1 MSALTEKEYFMLEA
15 IKEAKKAIEV
25 SEIPVGVVIVKDG
38 EIIARAHNMRE
49 ITQNATHHAE
59 ILAINEACEKLNSW
73 RLSDCDMYVTL
84 EPCVM
89 CAGALILARIRKLY
103 YGAKDERFGG
113 VESIFRILDSDK
125 FNHKVEYEGGIF
137 EEECRN
143 LMISFFQ
150 NLRNKKKIDKS
161 E

>member
-1 MSALTEKEYFMLEA
+1 MPDLTEKEYFMLEA

-38 EIIARAHNMRE
+38 QIIARAHNMRE

-59 ILAINEACEKLNSW
+59 ILAINEACRVLNSW
-73 RLSDCDMYVTL
+73 RLNDCDMYVTL

-89 CAGALILARIRKLY
+89 CAGALILSRIRKLY
-103 YGAKDERFGG
+103 FGAKDERFGA
-113 VESIFRILDSDK
+113 VTSILRVLDSDK

-137 EEECRN
+137 EVECRE
-143 LMISFFQ
+143 LMVSFFQ
-150 NLRNKKKIDKS
+150 NLRNKKKIDKL